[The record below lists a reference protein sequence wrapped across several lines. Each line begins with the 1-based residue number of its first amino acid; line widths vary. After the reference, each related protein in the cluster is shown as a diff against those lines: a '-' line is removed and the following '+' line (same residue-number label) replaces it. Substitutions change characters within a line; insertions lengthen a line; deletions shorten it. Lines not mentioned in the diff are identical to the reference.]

1 MAKVN
6 TLIAII
12 SIFLTGDL
20 ANIVEKMGAEIEKNN
35 VKTVT
40 PCPIAELLLLKL
52 LLIEGINPA
61 TI

>member
-1 MAKVN
+1 MLLLVF
-6 TLIAII
+6 
-12 SIFLTGDL
+12 FLTGDL